1 MVFREPQV
9 AIAYGSFCIPTR
21 PNSKDNRQSPN
32 RNGKFARKKDSTMN
46 WKIIFSAIGGGF
58 GWFVGEFH
66 PTFPLIIVAIIFIVY
81 DAWTAYQL
89 DKRVH
94 KMYPDKTKRKD
105 AKFTS
110 FAFGKV
116 VKSTIPKR
124 LWLIVLAFLVEHWVF
139 IHVSIPLSFII
150 TGVIC
155 FEQAWS
161 ILENESSCRDE
172 SESRFWKTL
181 QNIMVDKTE
190 RHFDV
195 KLDELRHDGRVTDE
209 QVEAARQLLAEFDNY
224 KKQQNNE
231 DTD

>member
-1 MVFREPQV
+1 
-9 AIAYGSFCIPTR
+9 
-21 PNSKDNRQSPN
+21 
-32 RNGKFARKKDSTMN
+32 MN
-46 WKIIFSAIGGGF
+46 YKVIFSVIGGGI
-58 GWFVGEFH
+58 GWIIGEFH

-94 KMYPDKTKRKD
+94 AKFPDKTKREA

-116 VKSTIPKR
+116 IKQTIPKR
-124 LWLIVLAFLVEHWVF
+124 LWLIILAYIAEHWVF
-139 IHVSIPLSFII
+139 VHISIPLSYII

-161 ILENESSCRDE
+161 ILENESSCRSE
-172 SESRFWKTL
+172 SESRFWKIL
-181 QNIMVDKTE
+181 QRIMIDKTE

-195 KLDELRHDGRVTDE
+195 TLDELKNGGRVTEE
-209 QVEAARQLLAEFDNY
+209 QIAAAREMLMEY
-224 KKQQNNE
+224 ERQNKHKDEN
-231 DTD
+231 TN